1 MDPFAIIVLGLVV
14 AVAAFMAYKI
24 WITKKNGIE
33 TEAVVS
39 NITEETTMD
48 SDGSSTSYTYYVRYT
63 ASDGVQQEAK
73 IANMGFKKGPEIGD
87 RIKIKYL
94 PEKPNAAVWIR

>member
-1 MDPFAIIVLGLVV
+1 MSPFAIIVLGVV
-14 AVAAFMAYKI
+14 AAVAAYMAYKI

-33 TEAVVS
+33 AMAVVS
-39 NITEETTMD
+39 NIKEETTTD

-63 ASDGVQQEAK
+63 TADGVQQEAK
-73 IANMGFKKGPEIGD
+73 IANMGFKKGPEVGD
-87 RIKIKYL
+87 RIRIKYL

>member
-1 MDPFAIIVLGLVV
+1 MGPFAIIVLVIFA

-33 TEAVVS
+33 TMAVVS

-48 SDGSSTSYTYYVRYT
+48 SDGSNTSYTYYVRYT
-63 ASDGVQQEAK
+63 TSDGVQQEAK